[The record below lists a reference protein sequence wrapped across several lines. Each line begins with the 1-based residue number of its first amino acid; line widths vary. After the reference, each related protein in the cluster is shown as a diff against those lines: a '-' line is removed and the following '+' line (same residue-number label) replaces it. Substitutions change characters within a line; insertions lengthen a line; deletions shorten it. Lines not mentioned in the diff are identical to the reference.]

1 MANVSPDVSHSV
13 RGWNAVMTGVVGAVV
28 LAEKLVSVTT
38 LDNASL
44 PLDPPFPV
52 LLVLC

>member
-1 MANVSPDVSHSV
+1 MVNVSPDVSHSV
-13 RGWNAVMTGVVGAVV
+13 RGWNAVMTGVAGAVV
-28 LAEKLVSVTT
+28 LAEKRVSATT

-44 PLDPPFPV
+44 PLDLRFLV